1 MMRQTIEDY
10 LDGELDA
17 QGRSAAEQALATD
30 AGARALLETLRAQRK
45 LRASVYDSY
54 MPSQEQAASLASQIL
69 AACEN
74 EAATPVGKITP
85 ATSRWL
91 RYGTGIAAAIAVAVT
106 AFGVG
111 RMTAPAGGSGT
122 QTPGGEKSSYVYVV
136 PVKNLDESS
145 PKVFRLA
152 SAEEAETK
160 IRELQ
165 APPEPLIADAGDLG
179 LPGQL

>member
-17 QGRSAAEQALATD
+17 QGRSAVEQALATD

-45 LRASVYDSY
+45 LRTSVYESY
-54 MPSQEQAASLASQIL
+54 MPSQDQAAALASQIL
-69 AACEN
+69 AVCQD
-74 EAATPVGKITP
+74 EAAAPIGKITP
-85 ATSRWL
+85 ASRWL

-106 AFGVG
+106 AFGIG
-111 RMTAPAGGSGT
+111 RMTAPGGISGT
-122 QTPGGEKSSYVYVV
+122 QPNGAEKSSYVYVV

-152 SAEEAETK
+152 STEEAETK

-165 APPEPLIADAGDLG
+165 APPEPLFADAGDIV